1 MTGNVVSQQLM
12 MFLRSIALG
21 AALGLTYD
29 LLGALR
35 TLGGKLWGALLDAL
49 YCLLAVT
56 ALFFFV
62 LAGSGELRIFVLAG
76 ALGGAVLFFCLLS
89 RPLRPLWAFWLQI
102 LLTPVALARGL
113 LRKCGENFK
122 KLFSFAGAWVTME
135 RKRWRGRKLSAPREG
150 DEAMNKKT
158 PEKSSPKKQKKRPN
172 SKLTAVILLVLL
184 IGISV
189 QIVNLLGQIRNARAE
204 EALYAA
210 RVAELEAANS
220 RLEEDIANRDSLDL
234 IEDIARDELGLVG
247 PGEKVFIFSK

>member
-1 MTGNVVSQQLM
+1 MTGNVVSQQLA

-35 TLGGKLWGALLDAL
+35 ALGGKVWGALLDAL
-49 YCLLAVT
+49 YCLLAAG

-62 LAGSGELRIFVLAG
+62 LAGSGELRIFILAG

-102 LLTPVALARGL
+102 LLTPAALAGAL
-113 LRKCGENFK
+113 LRKCGEIFK
-122 KLFSFAGAWVTME
+122 KLFSFAGAWVTMRRRRWRE
-135 RKRWRGRKLSAPREG
+135 RKSSPPREG

-158 PEKSSPKKQKKRPN
+158 PEKGKQKKEKKRP
-172 SKLTAVILLVLL
+172 SSTLTAVILLALL

-189 QIVNLLGQIRNARAE
+189 QIVNLMGQIKTARAE
-204 EALYAA
+204 EALYAS
-210 RVAELEAANS
+210 RLAELEAANS

-234 IEDIARDELGLVG
+234 IEDIAREELGLVS